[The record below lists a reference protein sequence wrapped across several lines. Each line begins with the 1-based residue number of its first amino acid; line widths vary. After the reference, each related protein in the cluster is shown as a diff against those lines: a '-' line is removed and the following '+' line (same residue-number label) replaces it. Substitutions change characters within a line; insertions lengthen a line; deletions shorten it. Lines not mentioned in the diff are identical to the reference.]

1 VKLRRCQEENEES
14 MEEIANSR
22 SIAKPGQRFQFVLP
36 NEIPPR
42 GLIDF
47 FDVEF
52 DPCLQFVGGGDSD
65 LTEQA

>member
-1 VKLRRCQEENEES
+1 